1 MSNRI
6 YTVFVQNVRDRMAT
20 LRINQSKL
28 AEALGVTEGYVSQIL
43 NGHRRPG
50 LDSLESF
57 ADALSIDPS
66 ELIRAHENTTP
77 EKVAK
82 SA

>member
-6 YTVFVQNVRDRMAT
+6 YSVFVQNVRDRMVT

-28 AEALGVTEGYVSQIL
+28 AETLGVTEGYVSQIL

-57 ADALSIDPS
+57 ATALSTDPA
-66 ELIRAHENTTP
+66 ELIRAHSETTKENVT
-77 EKVAK
+77 K